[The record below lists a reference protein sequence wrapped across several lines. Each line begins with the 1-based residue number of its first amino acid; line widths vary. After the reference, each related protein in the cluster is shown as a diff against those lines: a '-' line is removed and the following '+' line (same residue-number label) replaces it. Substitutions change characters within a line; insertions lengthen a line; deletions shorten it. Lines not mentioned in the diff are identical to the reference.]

1 MRSGISWRMPAAEG
15 ILSSVPSTLFRQVPG
30 DREIPRST
38 HGLPIYARFFFTM
51 IRKDCQTDDA

>member
-38 HGLPIYARFFFTM
+38 HGPHLYLILFHNDKERLP
-51 IRKDCQTDDA
+51 D

>member
-38 HGLPIYARFFFTM
+38 HGPHLYLILFHNDKERLPDR
-51 IRKDCQTDDA
+51 